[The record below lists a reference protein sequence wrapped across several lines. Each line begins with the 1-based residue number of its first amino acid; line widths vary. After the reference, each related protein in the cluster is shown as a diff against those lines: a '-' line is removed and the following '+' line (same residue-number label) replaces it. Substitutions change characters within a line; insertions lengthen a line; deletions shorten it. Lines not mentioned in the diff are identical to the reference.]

1 MKSKLKDIWDYRDMI
16 YSLVKR
22 ELRGRY
28 QKSVLG
34 MLWTFLNPFFQIV
47 IYTIVFTFIFPNSI
61 ENYYIYLMIGIRK
74 YHCQFRYDEEDLLPK
89 GNPDDCLCYS
99 EICKYAAGIYSCF
112 FIYYH
117 IRYRN
122 QCPCVTASGGMADR
136 IYHRAWICIVFCQCD
151 GILKRYGIYR
161 RSAFNGVDLGNTD
174 YVCI

>member
-61 ENYYIYLMIGIRK
+61 K
-74 YHCQFRYDEEDLLPK
+74 
-89 GNPDDCLCYS
+89 
-99 EICKYAAGIYSCF
+99 
-112 FIYYH
+112 
-117 IRYRN
+117 
-122 QCPCVTASGGMADR
+122 
-136 IYHRAWICIVFCQCD
+136 
-151 GILKRYGIYR
+151 R
-161 RSAFNGVDLGNTD
+161 RSYRPPFSH
-174 YVCI
+174 